1 MPKRVLQGV
10 VASDACDKTVIVRVE
25 RRVMHP
31 VYKKFISRSKKF
43 AAHDEEN
50 RYHAGDAVKI
60 EETRPI
66 SKRKCWIVLERPA
79 DAAPGR
85 GNRRAAAEAAPKRR
99 RAADVRRGAR
109 RVKGGRRRMIQ
120 MQTNLDVADNSGAR
134 RVQCIKVL
142 GGSKR
147 KTATVGDVIIVSVK
161 EAIPRGRVKKGD
173 VHRAVIVR
181 TAKEIRRDD
190 GSAIRFDR
198 NAAVL
203 ISRQGEPIGT
213 RIFGPVTREL
223 RARRFMKIVSLA
235 PEVL

>member
-1 MPKRVLQGV
+1 MPKRILQGIV
-10 VASDACDKTVIVRVE
+10 VSHACDKTVIVRVE

-31 VYKKFISRSKKF
+31 VYKKFVSRSKKY
-43 AAHDEEN
+43 AAHDEDN
-50 RYHAGDAVKI
+50 RYRTGDTVRI
-60 EETRPI
+60 EESRPI
-66 SKRKCWIVLERPA
+66 SKRKSWIVIGGPA
-79 DAAPGR
+79 DAAPGPAS
-85 GNRRAAAEAAPKRR
+85 RRAGHRR
-99 RAADVRRGAR
+99 RSDRGRRSR
-109 RVKGGRRRMIQ
+109 ERRMIQ

-147 KTATVGDVIIVSVK
+147 RTATIGDVIIVSVK

-181 TAKEIRRDD
+181 TAKEIHRPD

-203 ISRQGEPIGT
+203 INRQGEPVGT